1 MSSNTR
7 LLIRA
12 AQTHESVMHQGLRP
26 QVRGWEKEPRK
37 RGTRVW
43 ATRGPASE
51 RGVLGGKRGLLAVR
65 RLRWVYTN

>member
-1 MSSNTR
+1 MSSNNR

-12 AQTHESVMHQGLRP
+12 AQIHELVMHEGLGP
-26 QVRGWEKEPRK
+26 DVRGWEKEPGK

-65 RLRWVYTN
+65 RFCRGLY